1 MPRAPDAPR
10 IGDESRS
17 REAAMPEPDVTTDG
31 VAARAARAAMLNLSR
46 YHRQHERH
54 DALAPLEG
62 ALALGRAARTLTTL
76 ADRWAAAP
84 APPGDGVR
92 VPYAGCEDLN
102 DDAVIPSDGVLF
114 MEGEGEPPELARLRR
129 DVTAIADDQEA
140 TGAWLASAMEASW
153 TAAGAIRDPRLADV
167 LGERHRIIAN
177 DWQAAGLGRLA
188 GRLARRAV
196 DLLARADLSP
206 EGVRADLAGPR
217 VTPGLLHSAAELLD
231 RAADLTAES
240 AMLVH
245 DNERR
250 WRVFRARVETMAGA
264 PGGAPVSGGDTG
276 R

>member
-1 MPRAPDAPR
+1 M
-10 IGDESRS
+10 S
-17 REAAMPEPDVTTDG
+17 EPDVTTSDG
-31 VAARAARAAMLNLSR
+31 ATARAARAAMLNLSR
-46 YHRQHERH
+46 FHREHERH
-54 DALAPLEG
+54 YALAPLEG

-84 APPGDGVR
+84 APAPDRVR
-92 VPYAGCEDLN
+92 VPFAGCEDLN
-102 DDAVIPSDGVLF
+102 DAAVIPSDGVLY

-129 DVTAIADDQEA
+129 DVIAIADDQEG

-177 DWQAAGLGRLA
+177 DWQAAGLSVLA

-196 DLLARADLSP
+196 NLLARTDLTP
-206 EGVRADLAGPR
+206 GGVRADLAGSR
-217 VTPGLLHSAAELLD
+217 VTPALLHSAAELLD
-231 RAADLTAES
+231 RAADLTAQS

-250 WRVFRARVETMAGA
+250 WRVFRAHVEALAGA
-264 PGGAPVSGGDTG
+264 EGDPGPG
-276 R
+276 